1 MEKSKNQELHV
12 DKVKAI
18 TRNILYIVN
27 LIDSLK
33 VKCTIVFY
41 IDIENVICILYNFV
55 HKKNISVC
63 VILSR
68 WWYEIIEKPILF
80 LNILFNLKCMSIR
93 IATLNA
99 NGLGDYSKQNA
110 IFNWCQKQNCLICL
124 QETHYEYYLVKMAKG
139 MERELFLK

>member
-33 VKCTIVFY
+33 VKCTIFFY

-55 HKKNISVC
+55 H
-63 VILSR
+63 
-68 WWYEIIEKPILF
+68 IELYIMPK
-80 LNILFNLKCMSIR
+80 
-93 IATLNA
+93 T
-99 NGLGDYSKQNA
+99 
-110 IFNWCQKQNCLICL
+110 
-124 QETHYEYYLVKMAKG
+124 
-139 MERELFLK
+139 